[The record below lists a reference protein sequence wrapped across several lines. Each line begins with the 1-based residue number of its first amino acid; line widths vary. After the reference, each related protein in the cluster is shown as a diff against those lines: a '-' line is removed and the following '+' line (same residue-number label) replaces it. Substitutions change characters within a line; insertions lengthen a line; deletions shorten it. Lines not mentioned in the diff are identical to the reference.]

1 MARIGLKYPVAA
13 EIDVESS
20 TGVPTYETGFSL
32 GYAVEAN
39 VSIESTDAELW
50 ADDMLVESDTSF
62 GGGTIDMNVDHLA
75 DLTYAT
81 LCGHEIVN
89 EGGASVVQA
98 KTTDVAPYFGVGYV
112 RVLKKNGVRK
122 YRATWLYKTQFSEPA
137 DEGATKGR
145 NIEFATEAISGKIME
160 LANGQWKDRATF
172 ATELDA
178 KAWVDGKA
186 GLIGVVDK
194 TALSAK
200 IDAVELLDP
209 EVYTSATW
217 GPLYVSLVNAKA
229 IELDA
234 DATQAQV
241 DAALA
246 DLTAKQTALVEEA

>member
-13 EIDVESS
+13 PINTESP
-20 TGVPTYETGFSL
+20 TGVPTYETGFVV

-50 ADDMLVESDTSF
+50 ADDQLVESDTSF
-62 GGGTIDMNVDHLA
+62 GGGTIDIGIDHLS
-75 DLTYAT
+75 DLVYAEMT
-81 LCGHEIVN
+81 GHAVVD
-89 EGGASVVQA
+89 EGGVSVVQA
-98 KTTDVAPYFGVGYV
+98 KTTDIAPYLGFGYV

-137 DEGATKGR
+137 DEGGTKGR
-145 NIEFATEAISGKIME
+145 NIEFATESISGKIME

-172 ATELDA
+172 ATELAA
-178 KAWVDGKA
+178 KAWIDGKA

-200 IDAVELLDP
+200 IIVIEALLP
-209 EVYTSATW
+209 EDYTSATW
-217 GPLYVSLVNAKA
+217 GPMYMSLQTALAVEA
-229 IELDA
+229 DA

-246 DLTAKQTALVEEA
+246 DLTAKQSALVEA